1 MIDQW
6 SKDASDGVIASKKK
20 TLSFPYEIGKPI
32 KAPYMLSDADAGEVW
47 QSIWTFIP

>member
-6 SKDASDGVIASKKK
+6 SKDASDGVFASKK

-32 KAPYMLSDADAGEVW
+32 KAFYMLSDADAGEVW
-47 QSIWTFIP
+47 QSIWTFIS